1 VIYGVIYRGY
11 WERMH

>member
-1 VIYGVIYRGY
+1 MTSFDIRRGY